1 MRTKIFSSFAVT
13 ILIAIV
19 CLTFSACG
27 TGTDIDLTTMS
38 STMVYSQVS
47 NMVNKPSDYKGK
59 VVKAK
64 GTCGIYTD
72 SRTGKK
78 YYSVVIQDATACCS
92 QGLEFVLDDSVYTDE
107 DYPAQDEIIIV
118 KGTISSYE
126 ENGYQYITI
135 KDSVLE

>member
-1 MRTKIFSSFAVT
+1 MRTKIFSLFAVA

-27 TGTDIDLTTMS
+27 TGGTDIDLTTMS

-47 NMVNKPSDYKGK
+47 NMVSKPSDYKGK

-64 GTCGIYTD
+64 GTCGVYAD

-78 YYSVVIQDATACCS
+78 YYSVIIQDATACCS
-92 QGLEFVLDDSVYTDE
+92 QGLEFVLKDGK
-107 DYPAQDEIIIV
+107 YPS
-118 KGTISSYE
+118 KGKSITVEGTFRTYR
-126 ENGYQYITI
+126 ENGYIYCQLADAKLI
-135 KDSVLE
+135 S